1 MKKKRNV
8 FRKTFGMQLRLRRHE
23 SIKKATIAEYANL
36 AKLDDKYLGK
46 IERGERLPSA
56 HILYNMFHGL
66 GISIDEIFNEMKV
79 QLEMP
84 EETALNAKSLSSKK

>member
-8 FRKTFGMQLRLRRHE
+8 FMKTFGMQLRLKRHN
-23 SIKKATIAEYANL
+23 SSKKSTIAEFANL

-56 HILYNMFHGL
+56 QILYNMFHGL
-66 GISIDEIFNEMKV
+66 GISIDELFKEVKV
-79 QLEMP
+79 KLEIP
-84 EETALNAKSLSSKK
+84 EEPALKAKSVTQSK